1 MIFYDATITIPNVG
15 SYYIGTGKMINIEIS
30 TFDRSDLQ
38 LPSWGI
44 LSNSASIEFKD
55 TDLTFLHLAESNQ
68 LNEGAECEI
77 RVNNTDRQSLNKIG
91 VFKAK
96 EWTYDNNTHTVFVS
110 LRDNLE
116 EWQDI
121 NVDGFGYDPSKTEEE
136 NTKNFAYIYDYLWEI
151 VSNKDYNMEELSEL
165 NTETKNILLNSYIK
179 YPFLEK
185 GSLWRQWSKLCQV
198 CQLHIYQD
206 FSGKIICRYNG
217 GD

>member
-121 NVDGFGYDPSKTEEE
+121 NGDCWSSDTNVG
-136 NTKNFAYIYDYLWEI
+136 NNEI
-151 VSNKDYNMEELSEL
+151 GTDELSSQL
-165 NTETKNILLNSYIK
+165 CHNASRTPTKDTNTGRVYCN
-179 YPFLEK
+179 
-185 GSLWRQWSKLCQV
+185 Q
-198 CQLHIYQD
+198 
-206 FSGKIICRYNG
+206 SGGY
-217 GD
+217 